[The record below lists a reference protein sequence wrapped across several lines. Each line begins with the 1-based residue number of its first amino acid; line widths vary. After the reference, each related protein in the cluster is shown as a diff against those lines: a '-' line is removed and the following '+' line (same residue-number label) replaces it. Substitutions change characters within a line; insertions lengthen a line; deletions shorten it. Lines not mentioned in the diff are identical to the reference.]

1 MQPGYRKVTNSVA
14 SIGSSTGFMN
24 QSNVVDLIE
33 QMSTSDEFYEI
44 EPAQV
49 VKCHLDP
56 KDKDFPVGPDGNVDL
71 SMLGAV
77 TVSLKYS
84 QPTGEVLDDLAK
96 PLSPHIIQ
104 YPIIGEVVNVASYLG
119 QLYYFNPLNLF
130 GKVNMNRVPFSKGD
144 GKPYEQLTKFNR
156 KIYCEQGDTVIQGR
170 FGQSIHFGS
179 DNNFVQPFMKLTV
192 GQSKSSGNITA
203 KRFNEDLAHVED
215 VNLDEANIYIT
226 NNGHIPL
233 RNASPSQMLSKNLG
247 GALSSVISLN
257 ADSVS
262 LNAKGF
268 GEVSSP
274 GGDIFGF
281 ADRNINLSAQTSI
294 NLETENGT
302 VNLGTYV
309 GDSKAGPAVIGKA
322 LNDFLDDMLLA
333 NLAFLNEMIKAKQD
347 TDITN
352 AREKFRKSIQ
362 DLRSELEGVP
372 RFYSDKVFV
381 PNRKAPP
388 LPEDDLDVEEL
399 FSNAE
404 WPELDENI
412 VSKNYEV
419 EKITDPAGVRG

>member
-14 SIGSSTGFMN
+14 SIGDSTGFMN

-56 KDKDFPVGPDGNVDL
+56 KDKDFPLDEDGNVDL

-84 QPTGEVLDDLAK
+84 QPTGEVLSDLAK

-104 YPIIGEVVNVASYLG
+104 YPIVGEVVNVASYLG

-144 GKPYEQLTKFNR
+144 GKPYEQLTKYNR
-156 KIYCEQGDTVIQGR
+156 KVYCEQGDTVIQGR

-179 DNNFVQPFMKLTV
+179 DSNFVQPFMKLTV
-192 GQSKSSGNITA
+192 GQNKSPGNITA
-203 KRFNEDLAHVED
+203 KRYNEDLAHVED

-247 GALSSVISLN
+247 GTLSSVISLN
-257 ADSVS
+257 ADSIS

-322 LNDFLDDMLLA
+322 LNDFLDDMLVA
-333 NLAFLNEMIKAKQD
+333 NEVFLLKMIEAKA
-347 TDITN
+347 DIDIKN
-352 AREKFRKSIQ
+352 AREEFKKKIS
-362 DLRSELEGVP
+362 DLRTELDGVP
-372 RFYSDKVFV
+372 RFYSDKVFI
-381 PNRKAPP
+381 PNRK
-388 LPEDDLDVEEL
+388 EQIVDDLDVEEL

-404 WPELDENI
+404 WPSQPEN
-412 VSKNYEV
+412 VTSTAYEIENPTTV
-419 EKITDPAGVRG
+419 AGVRG